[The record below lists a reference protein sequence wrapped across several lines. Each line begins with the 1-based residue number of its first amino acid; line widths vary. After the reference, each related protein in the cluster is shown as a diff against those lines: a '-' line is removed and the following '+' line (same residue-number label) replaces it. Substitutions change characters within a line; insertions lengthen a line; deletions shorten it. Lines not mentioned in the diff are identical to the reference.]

1 MFVESQTLLF
11 ECCEHQVVSLAKIKP
26 KGGGATPLPCLDT
39 WGLEQQQPRA
49 AQGCPEESWRFPGAA
64 AAPGSW
70 AEAGGEAWRGLWQR
84 KGCRSCAERQES
96 GMMCNTHYIE
106 EKLKGLIDINY
117 QVQFVAAQLTC

>member
-1 MFVESQTLLF
+1 MEQHHCPALIAGDRSSSNQ
-11 ECCEHQVVSLAKIKP
+11 EQRRAARRSL
-26 KGGGATPLPCLDT
+26 GGFQEL
-39 WGLEQQQPRA
+39 QQP
-49 AQGCPEESWRFPGAA
+49 QGDGLRLR
-64 AAPGSW
+64 

-96 GMMCNTHYIE
+96 RMMCNTHYIE